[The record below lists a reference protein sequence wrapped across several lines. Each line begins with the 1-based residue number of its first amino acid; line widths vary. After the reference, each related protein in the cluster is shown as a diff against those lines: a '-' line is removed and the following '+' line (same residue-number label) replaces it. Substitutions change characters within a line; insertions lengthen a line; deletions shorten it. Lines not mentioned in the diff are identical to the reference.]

1 MDAKAA
7 AKAVR
12 QGDVSPVYLLY
23 GSEKFQMKEFAELLE
38 AQLIP
43 KEDRDFAI
51 VHMDLGEV
59 PIQAVVEEA
68 ETVPFMVQKK
78 LIFVRDTS
86 FFTAAKDNGK
96 VDHRPEVLLD
106 YVINPADYSVIVF
119 MVGQDKLDERKKVVK
134 AVKKS
139 GTALSFM
146 PMGGEDLLR
155 WVDKQVRKGG
165 CTLQEG
171 AAEAIVR
178 NAGTSLQ
185 SLSGEIEKLC
195 LYAGAGGTIDAQT
208 VDMLV
213 ARSTEQNI
221 FALVDDIANL
231 RLDKALG
238 IYYELLKQREEPIKI
253 AALITRQF
261 RIILQVKTLSTQ
273 SYSQQQIASQIGLH
287 PYAVKIAG
295 EQARKF
301 ERARLEDI
309 LNHLANLDYQMK
321 TGAIDKVLGIEMFLL
336 RLGA

>member
-7 AKAVR
+7 AKAVK
-12 QGDVSPVYLLY
+12 QGDVSSVYLLY
-23 GSEKFQMKEFAELLE
+23 GSEKFQMREFAEFLE
-38 AQLIP
+38 TQLIP

-51 VHMDLGEV
+51 VHMDLGET

-78 LIFVRDTS
+78 LVFVRDTS
-86 FFTAAKDNGK
+86 FFTAAKDNRGVEHK
-96 VDHRPEVLLD
+96 PEALLE
-106 YVINPADYSVIVF
+106 YLNNPADYSVIVF
-119 MVGQDKLDERKKVVK
+119 MVGAEKLDERKKVVK
-134 AVKKS
+134 AVKKAGVS
-139 GTALSFM
+139 LSFA
-146 PMGGEDLLR
+146 PLGGEDLLR
-155 WVDKQVRKGG
+155 WVDKQVRNRG
-165 CTLQEG
+165 CSLREG

-185 SLSGEIEKLC
+185 TLAGEIEKLC
-195 LYAGAGGTIDAQT
+195 LYAGDGGTIDTST

-213 ARSTEQNI
+213 ARSTEQNV
-221 FALVDDIANL
+221 FALVEDIANL

-261 RIILQVKTLSTQ
+261 RIILQVKTLSAQ
-273 SYSQQQIASQIGLH
+273 SYSQQQIASQLGLH

-301 ERARLEDI
+301 ESARLEGI

-321 TGAIDKVLGIEMFLL
+321 TGAVDKVLGIELFLL